1 MFPDRVRRHE
11 VSRGHRGRAGA
22 GGGVRDQPSD
32 LDPASGETPLVGVLV
47 GSASDLPVMQQ
58 TTAILQRFG
67 IPFEMRVIS
76 AHRSPDLVDEFAR
89 TAEERGMVCLI
100 CGAGMA
106 NHLAGAVA
114 ARTALPVIGV
124 PLSGSKLSGMD
135 ALYSTVQMP
144 KGVPVATVAIDGAI
158 NAAILA
164 AQIIAVRDPEVRAKI
179 YEFKDSLAE
188 GFKP

>member
-1 MFPDRVRRHE
+1 VTAQDIT
-11 VSRGHRGRAGA
+11 A
-22 GGGVRDQPSD
+22 
-32 LDPASGETPLVGVLV
+32 PAVPRPEGPPLVGVLV
-47 GSASDLPVMQQ
+47 GSASDLPVMQL
-58 TTAILQRFG
+58 TTAILDRFG
-67 IPFEMRVIS
+67 IPHEIRVIS
-76 AHRSPDLVDEFAR
+76 AHRNPDLVDEFAR

-124 PLSGSKLSGMD
+124 PLAGSSLNGMD
-135 ALYSTVQMP
+135 ALFSTVQMP
-144 KGVPVATVAIDGAI
+144 RGVPVATVAIDGAV

-164 AQIIAVRDPEVRAKI
+164 AQIIAVRDESVRAKI

-188 GFKP
+188 GFRP

>member
-1 MFPDRVRRHE
+1 MSEERQEPKRW
-11 VSRGHRGRAGA
+11 
-22 GGGVRDQPSD
+22 P
-32 LDPASGETPLVGVLV
+32 GEGEARPLVGVLC
-47 GSASDLPVMQQ
+47 GSASDLPIMQQ
-58 TTAILQRFG
+58 ATAILERLG
-67 IPFEMRVIS
+67 IPHEIYVVS
-76 AHRSPDLVDEFAR
+76 AHRNPDQVDEYAR
-89 TAEERGMVCLI
+89 TADERGMACII

-124 PLSGSKLSGMD
+124 PLSGSKLAGVD

-144 KGVPVATVAIDGAI
+144 KGVPVATVAIDGAV

-164 AQIIAVRDPEVRAKI
+164 AQIIAVGDPDVRAKI

-188 GFKP
+188 GFRP

>member
-1 MFPDRVRRHE
+1 MNE
-11 VSRGHRGRAGA
+11 
-22 GGGVRDQPSD
+22 
-32 LDPASGETPLVGVLV
+32 SGEPGGEPEGQPLVGILV
-47 GSASDLPVMQQ
+47 GSASDLPIMQQ
-58 TTAILQRFG
+58 AIEILRRFG
-67 IPFEMRVIS
+67 VPHEIRVVS
-76 AHRSPDLVDEFAR
+76 AHRNPDLVDEYAR
-89 TAEERGMVCLI
+89 TAEERGLVCVI

-124 PLSGSKLSGMD
+124 PLGGSKLDGVD

-144 KGVPVATVAIDGAI
+144 KGVPVATVAIDGAV

-164 AQIIAVRDPEVRAKI
+164 TQILSVRDPEIRARI

-188 GFKP
+188 GFRP

>member
-1 MFPDRVRRHE
+1 MNE
-11 VSRGHRGRAGA
+11 
-22 GGGVRDQPSD
+22 
-32 LDPASGETPLVGVLV
+32 SGEPGTPPDGPPLVGILV
-47 GSASDLPVMQQ
+47 GSASDLPIMQQ
-58 TTAILQRFG
+58 AIEILRRFG
-67 IPFEMRVIS
+67 VPHEIRVVS
-76 AHRSPDLVDEFAR
+76 AHRNPDLVDEYAR
-89 TAEERGMVCLI
+89 TAEERGLVCVI

-124 PLSGSKLSGMD
+124 PLAGSKLDGID

-144 KGVPVATVAIDGAI
+144 KGVPVATVAIDGAV

-164 AQIIAVRDPEVRAKI
+164 TQILAVRDPEVRARI

-188 GFKP
+188 GFRP

>member
-1 MFPDRVRRHE
+1 MAQEERVTAPDREPV
-11 VSRGHRGRAGA
+11 
-22 GGGVRDQPSD
+22 
-32 LDPASGETPLVGVLV
+32 VGILV

-58 TTAILQRFG
+58 AAAILERFD
-67 IPFEMRVIS
+67 IPHEIRVIS
-76 AHRSPDLVDEFAR
+76 AHRNPDLLDEYAR
-89 TAEERGMVCLI
+89 TAEERGLACVI

-106 NHLAGAVA
+106 NHLAGATA

-124 PLSGSKLSGMD
+124 PLSGSSVGGLD

-144 KGVPVATVAIDGAI
+144 RGVPVATVAIDGAV

-164 AQIIAVRDPEVRAKI
+164 AQIVSVGDKDVRARI

-188 GFKP
+188 GFRP

>member
-1 MFPDRVRRHE
+1 
-11 VSRGHRGRAGA
+11 VSDEELEQRWPREGSEG
-22 GGGVRDQPSD
+22 
-32 LDPASGETPLVGVLV
+32 PLVGILC

-58 TTAILQRFG
+58 GAAILERFG
-67 IPFEMRVIS
+67 IPHELRVIS
-76 AHRSPDLVDEFAR
+76 AHRNPDLVDEYAR
-89 TAEERGMVCLI
+89 TADARGIVCLI

-124 PLSGSKLSGMD
+124 PLSGSKELAGVD

-144 KGVPVATVAIDGAI
+144 RGVPVATVAIDGAV

-164 AQIIAVRDPEVRAKI
+164 VQILAVRDESIRAKM

-188 GFKP
+188 GFHP